1 MEERLAVVVADDDVV
16 VVVVVENNRWRDVGK
31 NIFQYFAPGKL
42 FLHHE
47 SFFCEFPPPPFPC
60 PLQKCLK

>member
-1 MEERLAVVVADDDVV
+1 MEERLAVVVADDV

-60 PLQKCLK
+60 PPHLLKKC